1 MQNPQL
7 HVIRVWNNEEKQ
19 QRKMKEEGREGTEQN
34 LREGKNK
41 ITDWTVR
48 IGERER
54 ESVCAFEVGFEDV
67 SVKSESALV

>member
-1 MQNPQL
+1 MN
-7 HVIRVWNNEEKQ
+7 
-19 QRKMKEEGREGTEQN
+19 EEGREGTEQN

-54 ESVCAFEVGFEDV
+54 ERECVCACEVGFEDV